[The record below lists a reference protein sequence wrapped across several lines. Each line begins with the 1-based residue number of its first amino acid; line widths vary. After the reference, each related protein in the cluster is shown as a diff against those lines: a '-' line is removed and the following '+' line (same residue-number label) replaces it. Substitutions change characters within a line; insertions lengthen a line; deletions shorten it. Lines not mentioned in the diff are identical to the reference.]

1 MKVQLKAVRAFLG
14 LPKNACS
21 PGVLSEVDML
31 LPNYRTRLA
40 MIKFYH
46 RMLCMDNNR
55 ITKRV
60 FTWDKILNES
70 GKIKSWYSEV
80 REILT
85 SVGLEEI
92 LLQEM
97 PFNVKSSIDTIS

>member
-1 MKVQLKAVRAFLG
+1 
-14 LPKNACS
+14 
-21 PGVLSEVDML
+21 
-31 LPNYRTRLA
+31 
-40 MIKFYH
+40 
-46 RMLCMDNNR
+46 MLCMDNNR